1 MNLKR
6 IALPTAL
13 VLLLITSVA
22 SAQEAPSKKNGDVMP
37 VPAAVPKVVKER
49 PTRQQ
54 LIDTFGTAQI
64 SYYRIP
70 SSEFTPMSTALDTP
84 YRDYWYDQGS
94 NIFRRYSQVPL
105 GYYVASPHLPSGAT
119 VAYFELDGCSTN
131 ATNTVTGSLYDCDF
145 TGDCSSNVPTTVSL
159 NVNGGCSF
167 ATGSPNYTVD
177 NYLKTQVVRVVTQAG
192 DNTTNFSGVIIGYY
206 LNVSPAP
213 GSATFN
219 DVPTGHPFFKY
230 IEALS
235 ASGVTGG
242 CQASPPLYCPD
253 NPLTRG
259 QMAVFLA
266 KALGLQ
272 FN

>member
-1 MNLKR
+1 
-6 IALPTAL
+6 
-13 VLLLITSVA
+13 
-22 SAQEAPSKKNGDVMP
+22 
-37 VPAAVPKVVKER
+37 
-49 PTRQQ
+49 
-54 LIDTFGTAQI
+54 
-64 SYYRIP
+64 
-70 SSEFTPMSTALDTP
+70 
-84 YRDYWYDQGS
+84 
-94 NIFRRYSQVPL
+94 
-105 GYYVASPHLPSGAT
+105 

-131 ATNTVTGSLYDCDF
+131 ATDTVNAYLYDCDF
-145 TGDCSSNVPTTVSL
+145 TGDCSSNTPTSVSL
-159 NVNGGCSF
+159 TVNGGCSF
-167 ATGSPNYTVD
+167 ATGSPSYTVD

-192 DNTTNFSGVIIGYY
+192 DNTTNFSGVIVGYY

-219 DVPTGHPFFKY
+219 DVPTGHPFFRY